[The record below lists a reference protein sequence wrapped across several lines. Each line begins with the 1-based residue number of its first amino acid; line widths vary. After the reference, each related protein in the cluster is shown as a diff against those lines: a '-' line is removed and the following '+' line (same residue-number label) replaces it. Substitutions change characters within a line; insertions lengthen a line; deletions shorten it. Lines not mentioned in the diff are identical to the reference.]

1 MHTRHAI
8 AAMALSTML
17 HLGFI
22 PVATAAGTM
31 TLTLQPHCTEQ
42 DRSKCAEFVAADAKS
57 LQTQKLNAGDIVDID
72 VVVRGA
78 GFADVRSVRAW
89 LKYDPIIL
97 EARSIELTSAL
108 PSPTPG
114 EQSIDQIA
122 KVVKIGGSTSTG
134 FQSDNT
140 PVARVTFRV
149 LATTENTSISFS
161 DYNASGLGHT
171 AVNGEK
177 TQNAGGQGA
186 LPDAPCIDFVL
197 GCGGTTNP
205 LLASEPTSLTVLL
218 THQAATA
225 DAAAVPQNRIT
236 QQQMTQ
242 TGGSVPPTNIPFPT
256 GTTSTSS
263 SASSQPSMQV
273 PTQGSAFTLLQVQ
286 DVRLTSR
293 ENVIYMGWQAL
304 RSTELAGYNV
314 YYGTVTGKYIQR
326 KSLAPTATS
335 LVLRDLEPGTTYY
348 LAVRAVNKDGQESVF
363 SQEVSV
369 TVGQPET
376 ATVPLLT
383 GSATTPPPTNTIKN
397 NGGKTIQGE
406 TGLGSS
412 LLWIVL
418 GSAGIGTFFAFRR
431 QLALH

>member
-1 MHTRHAI
+1 MLTRHAL
-8 AAMALSTML
+8 AATVISALL
-17 HLGFI
+17 HLNAI
-22 PVATAAGTM
+22 PVASAATTM
-31 TLTLQPHCTEQ
+31 TLTLQPHCAEQ
-42 DRSKCAEFVAADAKS
+42 DRSKCTDFATADAKS
-57 LQTQKLNAGDIVDID
+57 LQTQKLNAGDILDVDI
-72 VVVRGA
+72 VVRGS

-89 LKYDPIIL
+89 LSYDPIVL
-97 EARSIELTSAL
+97 EARSVELTSAL

-114 EQSIDQIA
+114 EQTVDQIA

-134 FQSDNT
+134 LAADNT

-149 LATTENTSISFS
+149 LATTENTSISFY
-161 DYNASGLGHT
+161 DYNSSGLGHT

-177 TQNAGGQGA
+177 IQAKDDQGA
-186 LPDAPCIDFVL
+186 LPSAPCIDFVI

-205 LLASEPTSLTVLL
+205 LLASEPTSLTVVLS
-218 THQAATA
+218 HQAADA
-225 DAAAVPQNRIT
+225 AEAAAVPQSMIDQENA
-236 QQQMTQ
+236 Q
-242 TGGSVPPTNIPFPT
+242 GSGIQPSTIPYPTA
-256 GTTSTSS
+256 TTS
-263 SASSQPSMQV
+263 SAGAPMA
-273 PTQGSAFTLLQVQ
+273 PQGSAFTLLQVQ

-293 ENVIYMGWQAL
+293 ENVIYMGWQSL

-326 KSLAPTATS
+326 KSLAPNATS
-335 LVLRDLEPGTTYY
+335 IVLRDLEPGVTYY
-348 LAVRAVNKDGQESVF
+348 LAVRAVNTQGQESVF

-376 ATVPLLT
+376 ATVPLLN
-383 GSATTPPPTNTIKN
+383 GSITPTPTNTIKK
-397 NGGKTIQGE
+397 NGGSQIQGE

-431 QLALH
+431 QISLS